1 MAGDQKSLVCRRDF
15 ISDSS
20 SDEELP
26 VMDSLRDRLA
36 RKRQNI
42 VASRLLH
49 EDTLDRC
56 LGQSSDVDVQ
66 GLTGTVT
73 YFTFLSSGTCEPVQ
87 CSPFITL
94 YLGSIG
100 MDRVK

>member
-49 EDTLDRC
+49 EDALDRC
-56 LGQSSDVDVQ
+56 LGQSSDADVNVQ

-73 YFTFLSSGTCEPVQ
+73 YLLF
-87 CSPFITL
+87 SPQKHVSQYSAVPL
-94 YLGSIG
+94 
-100 MDRVK
+100 

>member
-1 MAGDQKSLVCRRDF
+1 MDGDEKSLACRRDF

-49 EDTLDRC
+49 EDALDRC
-56 LGQSSDVDVQ
+56 LGQSPDADVDVQ

-73 YFTFLSSGTCEPVQ
+73 YFTFLSSGTCEPVHDIKWA
-87 CSPFITL
+87 S
-94 YLGSIG
+94 S
-100 MDRVK
+100 